1 MNLARTQNAKR
12 NIYSGIV
19 NKATKIFLPFFIRA
33 FLIQKLGIEYLGLD
47 SLFSSV
53 LQVLN
58 LAELGFGSAIVYNM
72 YQPIAEN
79 DEETICALL
88 KFYRNIYRIMGTL
101 IFIIGLILIPFIP
114 HLINGDYPSSLNIY
128 ALYFI
133 YLVNTSLTYWMYAYK
148 TALLN
153 AYQRVDLLNNVSTFT
168 SVILNISQI
177 AILYG
182 FNNYYLFLLAM
193 PACTCLNNVINAFIV
208 KKMYPRLVCKGLL
221 SPEIKAQIKEKVFGL
236 AVYQLCSASRNTF
249 DSIFIS
255 RFLNISL
262 TAIYANYL
270 YVTVALLSF
279 LSIIKDSILA
289 GVGNSI
295 VQETVE
301 KNYNDMKK
309 LNFIFMWISGWCTV
323 CLLCLFQ
330 PFMEL
335 WMGAQL
341 MFDYSVVVL
350 LCIYFYAQTMGT
362 IRALYS
368 DAKGL
373 WYENRI
379 RTIAE
384 SISNLILNYIFVQV
398 MGIHGI
404 ILASLLSLIIIGFGF
419 GAKIVFQ
426 FYFKNGKLGEFFLA
440 HLRYAS
446 VTAFISIVMIII
458 CHHITLGGII
468 GLILKFMLCC
478 IIPNTGYFLIYYH
491 TYDYKESIP
500 WLLKTF
506 GLDKRLSVFMPR

>member
-1 MNLARTQNAKR
+1 MNLARAQNAKR
-12 NIYSGIV
+12 NIYSGII
-19 NKATKIFLPFFIRA
+19 NKTTKIFLPFFIRA

-72 YQPIAEN
+72 YKPIAEN
-79 DEETICALL
+79 DEVTICALL
-88 KFYRNIYRIMGTL
+88 KFYRNIYQIMGTL
-101 IFIIGLILIPFIP
+101 IFVIGMILMPFIP
-114 HLINGDYPSSLNIY
+114 HLINGEYPSNLNVR

-133 YLVNTSLTYWMYAYK
+133 YLVNTSMTYFMYAYK

-168 SVILNISQI
+168 SIVLNISQLI
-177 AILYG
+177 ILYG
-182 FNNYYLFLLAM
+182 LKNYYLFLLAM
-193 PACTCLNNVINAFIV
+193 PACTCLNNIINSIIV
-208 KKMYPRLVCKGLL
+208 KKMYPRLICKGLL
-221 SPEIKAQIKEKVFGL
+221 SAEIKNQIKEKVLGL

-255 RFLNISL
+255 KFLNISL

-270 YVTVALLSF
+270 YVIVAVLSF

-295 VQETVE
+295 VQESVE

-309 LNFIFMWISGWCTV
+309 INFIYMWLSGWCTV

-335 WMGAQL
+335 WMGSKL

-350 LCIYFYAQTMGT
+350 LSIYFYAQTMGT

-373 WYENRI
+373 WYENRK

-384 SISNLILNYIFVQV
+384 SISNLILNFILVQI

-404 ILASLLSLIIIGFGF
+404 IFATLISLIIFGF
-419 GAKIVFQ
+419 GLSAKIVFQ
-426 FYFKNGKLGEFFLA
+426 CYFKNGKLGEFFLS
-440 HLRYAS
+440 HLRYAA
-446 VTAFISIVMIII
+446 VTAFISVIMIIL
-458 CHHITLGGII
+458 CSYITLSGIT
-468 GLILKFMLCC
+468 GLILKFLICC
-478 IIPNTGYFLIYYH
+478 TIPNIGYFMIYYH
-491 TYDYKESIP
+491 TQDYKDTIP

-506 GLDKRLSVFMPR
+506 GLDKKLSIFMPR

>member
-1 MNLARTQNAKR
+1 
-12 NIYSGIV
+12 
-19 NKATKIFLPFFIRA
+19 
-33 FLIQKLGIEYLGLD
+33 
-47 SLFSSV
+47 
-53 LQVLN
+53 
-58 LAELGFGSAIVYNM
+58 
-72 YQPIAEN
+72 
-79 DEETICALL
+79 
-88 KFYRNIYRIMGTL
+88 
-101 IFIIGLILIPFIP
+101 
-114 HLINGDYPSSLNIY
+114 
-128 ALYFI
+128 
-133 YLVNTSLTYWMYAYK
+133 MYAYK

-350 LCIYFYAQTMGT
+350 LSIYFYAQTMGT

-419 GAKIVFQ
+419 GAKAWRVFSRPSAVCLSHC
-426 FYFKNGKLGEFFLA
+426 FYQHSHDYNMPS
-440 HLRYAS
+440 Y
-446 VTAFISIVMIII
+446 
-458 CHHITLGGII
+458 
-468 GLILKFMLCC
+468 
-478 IIPNTGYFLIYYH
+478 NTGWNYRLNFKIHAVLHNTQYRIFS
-491 TYDYKESIP
+491 D
-500 WLLKTF
+500 LLPY
-506 GLDKRLSVFMPR
+506 L

>member
-309 LNFIFMWISGWCTV
+309 LNFIF
-323 CLLCLFQ
+323 L
-330 PFMEL
+330 
-335 WMGAQL
+335 
-341 MFDYSVVVL
+341 
-350 LCIYFYAQTMGT
+350 
-362 IRALYS
+362 
-368 DAKGL
+368 
-373 WYENRI
+373 
-379 RTIAE
+379 
-384 SISNLILNYIFVQV
+384 
-398 MGIHGI
+398 
-404 ILASLLSLIIIGFGF
+404 
-419 GAKIVFQ
+419 
-426 FYFKNGKLGEFFLA
+426 
-440 HLRYAS
+440 
-446 VTAFISIVMIII
+446 
-458 CHHITLGGII
+458 
-468 GLILKFMLCC
+468 
-478 IIPNTGYFLIYYH
+478 
-491 TYDYKESIP
+491 
-500 WLLKTF
+500 
-506 GLDKRLSVFMPR
+506 